1 MIRVCCTLFV
11 GLLFLVACATD
22 QPVEKSKPE
31 VVEMPEFAVLTAVKD
46 STIYLEGQPP
56 FVIPHFNDSSYTV
69 LFCVRHAEKV
79 PDGSKNPPLTPKGE
93 ARAARLGTLLAQTRI
108 DRIGTSNTKR
118 NLQTADGVKTIA
130 GQTALEVFAPE
141 LVYEWVQDL
150 LIKEPGQHV
159 LYVGH
164 SNTIPELLN
173 RLTAGVAY
181 TDIPD
186 DVYGRFYVVVTRGL
200 GESEVWEFRY

>member
-1 MIRVCCTLFV
+1 LPET
-11 GLLFLVACATD
+11 
-22 QPVEKSKPE
+22 SKLE
-31 VVEMPEFAVLTAVKD
+31 GFRD
-46 STIYLEGQPP
+46 STLLVSGAKP
-56 FVIPHFNDSSYTV
+56 FVIPHYNDSSYTI

-79 PDGSKNPPLTPKGE
+79 LDGSKNPPLTPEGE
-93 ARAARLGTLLAQTRI
+93 ARAARLGALFSKTRI

-118 NLQTADGVKTIA
+118 NLQTTEAVKAVADE
-130 GQTALEVFAPE
+130 TALEVFAPE

-150 LIKEPGQHV
+150 LITNPGQHV

-173 RLTAGVAY
+173 RLTAGAGY
-181 TDIPD
+181 SDIPD
-186 DVYGRFYVVVTRGL
+186 HDYGRLYVVATRGL